1 MARPKSPDKRKAILE
16 AAVSEIAESGLSA
29 ATAKIAR
36 RADVGTG
43 TLFTYF
49 SSKEQ
54 LLNEL
59 YLELKLDLY
68 RQVNARFPHNA
79 SLEKRARHV
88 WRSLVAWAVDSPAK
102 RKVSL
107 QLNVSDLLTP
117 ETRAKTAE
125 ARRTVESTLHELEG
139 SETMRG
145 LPGFAAAVLS
155 AMQEATAEL
164 IAREPERREEIVERG
179 FEVYWRAVR

>member
-29 ATAKIAR
+29 PTAKIAR

-68 RQVNARFPHNA
+68 QQVNAGFPHTA
-79 SLEKRARHV
+79 SLEKRAQHL
-88 WRSLVAWAVDSPAK
+88 WRSLLAWAMHFPAK

-107 QLNVSDLLTP
+107 QLNVSDVVTP
-117 ETRAKTAE
+117 ETRAKTLE
-125 ARRTVESTLHELEG
+125 ARRTVESTLRDLEK
-139 SETMRG
+139 SDALRG
-145 LPGFAAAVLS
+145 LPGFAGAVIS
-155 AMQEATAEL
+155 AMQDATAEL
-164 IAREPERREEIVERG
+164 IVREPARREEIIDRG
-179 FEVYWRAVR
+179 FEIFWRAVR